1 MPANLTLNDITKNIK
16 LCKKDVN
23 VELNVS
29 KDFLQPA
36 KIPSKVGEYV
46 SPEVEMNIS
55 TNKLDYTEGD
65 VIDFP
70 DFLSSKIDLNS
81 YYIYGVN
88 KSRSLY
94 ESVLYIIDSN
104 FKLEEDT
111 KKIMCVDDLKNL
123 LLEEY
128 ENIYKKNSYSKL
140 GFKKAD
146 IRSCIETNNFGDAIL
161 NLLCDYFNMN
171 IFLINLENETVKLIS
186 NTERENIITILY
198 HDNIYLPIVS
208 IYGSDPYV
216 LYPQIKNKFD

>member
-16 LCKKDVN
+16 VCKKDIN
-23 VELNVS
+23 IELNVS
-29 KDFLQPA
+29 DEFLQPS
-36 KIPSKVGEYV
+36 KIPSKVGVYV
-46 SPEVEMNIS
+46 SPEVIVE
-55 TNKLDYTEGD
+55 TNKLDYSEGD

-123 LLEEY
+123 LLEDY

-146 IRSCIETNNFGDAIL
+146 IRSCLETNTFSDAVL
-161 NLLCDYFNMN
+161 NLICDYFKIN
-171 IFLINLENETVKLIS
+171 IFLINLENETVKLVS
-186 NTERENIITILY
+186 NTDKENIITILY
-198 HDNIYLPIVS
+198 HDKVYLPIVS